1 MGGLS
6 LSGAMGLG
14 LSARGGLRAV
24 AGAPIFASASSV
36 SNPENTTLA
45 HALSANE
52 PVTWAIRTAVQNA
65 ASVDHAKF
73 ELSGSTLRWASNGTK
88 DFEAPD
94 DTGTN
99 NTYVVVVRATDVD
112 QGLTTDQTITVTVT
126 DVAEGGG
133 SFSFDFSNL
142 LNSGYAAL
150 LEDF

>member
-1 MGGLS
+1 MTALGLS
-6 LSGAMGLG
+6 AQMGLG
-14 LSARGGLRAV
+14 LAPRGGGLVAV
-24 AGAPIFASASSV
+24 GGAPIVASASSV

-45 HALSANE
+45 HTLSANE
-52 PVTWAIRTAVQNA
+52 PVTWAIRTSVQNA
-65 ASVDHAKF
+65 LSVDHAKF

-88 DFEAPD
+88 DFETPD

-133 SFSFDFSNL
+133 SAGEPMGL
-142 LNSGYAAL
+142 LFLLTKAA
-150 LEDF
+150 